1 MAAPSTMHTATFRLR
16 PRPPFDFGAAVQYLT
31 AFPATAGEQ
40 FSCGGQL
47 VKAFREDGL
56 TTVVRLTSAGTVEQP
71 ELVGD
76 VLAERPISGRS
87 LARLVDRVGF
97 WLGAD
102 DDLTDFY
109 KRADDAFAD
118 LVDRLHGYHQVKF
131 SSPLEA
137 LVWAILVQRA
147 PLHTARK
154 TKAGLLAQFGGELR
168 LDGIDAAAFPDLAQ
182 LRSLSRRRLEQAIGS
197 PSKAA
202 LVDQAV
208 AAFAQVDEDFLRTGD
223 DAAVKRFLLD
233 IPAIGP
239 RSASFVLLHG
249 LGRTDELALDDEVT
263 AGARQVYGLDLDA
276 GDLRT
281 LAEPYGPW
289 AGYWAQYLRW
299 GAEQALGAPQRPDS
313 PLAASSSSK

>member
-1 MAAPSTMHTATFRLR
+1 MAAPSIMHTATFRLR

-56 TTVVRLTSAGTVEQP
+56 TTVVRLVSAGTVEQP

-131 SSPLEA
+131 ASPLEV

-147 PLHTARK
+147 PVSTARK
-154 TKAGLLAQFGGELR
+154 MKAGLLAQFGGDLR
-168 LDGIDAAAFPDLAQ
+168 IDGIDAAAFPDLAQ
-182 LRSLSRRRLEQAIGS
+182 LRSLSGRRLAQATGS

-202 LVDQAV
+202 LLESAV
-208 AAFAQVDEDFLRTGD
+208 AALAQVDEEFLRAGD
-223 DAAVKRFLLD
+223 YVEVKRFLLG
-233 IPAIGP
+233 IPGIGP
-239 RSASFVLLHG
+239 RSASFVLLRG
-249 LGRTDELALDDEVT
+249 LGRTDELALDDDVT
-263 AGARQVYGLDLDA
+263 AAARQVYGNDLDA
-276 GDLRT
+276 ADLPA
-281 LAEPYGPW
+281 LAEPYGSW
-289 AGYWAQYLRW
+289 AGYWGHYLT
-299 GAEQALGAPQRPDS
+299 QAVDHTG
-313 PLAASSSSK
+313 